1 MNARLTTLIEKAGLR
16 QADVAR
22 LLNLSPA
29 TVSRMFDGHRELTLS
44 EAKTLADD
52 IATRT
57 GEPVSLDDLVGEQ
70 AA

>member
-1 MNARLTTLIEKAGLR
+1 MDARLTTLIEKAGLR

-44 EAKTLADD
+44 EAGELVSELRARGVAVTLDELVRA
-52 IATRT
+52 
-57 GEPVSLDDLVGEQ
+57 GE